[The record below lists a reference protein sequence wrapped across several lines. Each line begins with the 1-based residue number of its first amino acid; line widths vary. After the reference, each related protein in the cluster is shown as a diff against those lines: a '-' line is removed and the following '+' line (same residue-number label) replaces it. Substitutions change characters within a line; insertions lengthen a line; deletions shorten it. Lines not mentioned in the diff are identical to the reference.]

1 TALTSFFEISAFTLA
16 AFVCGYA
23 LADTPEAILVAKD
36 NLAAHQIAISLAS
49 TTFMMCM
56 GLSVAATVR
65 VGYQLGLKDY
75 KTMREAGIS
84 TILMVIAF
92 MFICGIAMI
101 LLRFDLPKLYLDN
114 KEVIHLAAELLII
127 ASLFQLS
134 DGIQLVVL
142 GALRGMQDVKI
153 PSIITFIS
161 YWLIAIPIGITLA
174 IYFELKAFGMWIG
187 LLFGLTIAAILLLL
201 RFHKQTNKLI
211 NGRTS
216 IFDC

>member
-1 TALTSFFEISAFTLA
+1 LNFQKTKTYLQEVRFKVFEVAIFKKILQMGIPTALTSFFEVSAFTLA

-101 LLRFDLPKLYLDN
+101 L
-114 KEVIHLAAELLII
+114 
-127 ASLFQLS
+127 
-134 DGIQLVVL
+134 
-142 GALRGMQDVKI
+142 
-153 PSIITFIS
+153 
-161 YWLIAIPIGITLA
+161 
-174 IYFELKAFGMWIG
+174 
-187 LLFGLTIAAILLLL
+187 
-201 RFHKQTNKLI
+201 
-211 NGRTS
+211 
-216 IFDC
+216 